1 MTQAQQVAM
10 AIHLET
16 DCAPECAAHAENLLD
31 IMSSGRYDLCSVL
44 RIPLSLEEW
53 ASEHRTARKRAARA
67 IRLGYRF
74 ETVARHEHAD
84 DIYTINT
91 STMTRQGRPMSA
103 GYHERPSTQPL
114 PAYECGRHGIH
125 TYGVLRDDRLLAYL
139 WLYRAGELALVSS
152 ILGHHHHLDD
162 GIMFLLFAG
171 MVDAE
176 IEHGHGCIVYNRHD
190 SGTDGLRWFKE
201 RLGLRERK
209 VAWCP

>member
-1 MTQAQQVAM
+1 VSQAQKTAM
-10 AIHLET
+10 AVHLET
-16 DCAPECAAHAENLLD
+16 YFALTYVAPAENLLD
-31 IMSSGRYDLCSVL
+31 IMGSGKYDLCSTL

-67 IRLGYRF
+67 LRLGYRVSV
-74 ETVARHEHAD
+74 VARHEHAD
-84 DIYTINT
+84 DIYAINT
-91 STMTRQGRPMSA
+91 SAPERQGRPMSA
-103 GYHERPSTQPL
+103 GYHERPSATPL

-125 TYGVLRDDRLLAYL
+125 TYGVLLEDTLVAYL

-152 ILGHHHHLDD
+152 ILGHHDHLED

-176 IEHGHGCIVYNRHD
+176 TEHGHGVIVYNRHD

-201 RLGLRERK
+201 RLGLQERK